1 MNLTPD
7 EKRFYGQLFQQA
19 DTDGLGVITGEN
31 AVKFFE
37 KSKIAPNV
45 LGEVRQSLP
54 IAPTGSSDKRLI
66 PWHHRS
72 GSWQTSRTAV
82 S

>member
-45 LGEVRQSLP
+45 LGEVRQ
-54 IAPTGSSDKRLI
+54 
-66 PWHHRS
+66 
-72 GSWQTSRTAV
+72 
-82 S
+82 